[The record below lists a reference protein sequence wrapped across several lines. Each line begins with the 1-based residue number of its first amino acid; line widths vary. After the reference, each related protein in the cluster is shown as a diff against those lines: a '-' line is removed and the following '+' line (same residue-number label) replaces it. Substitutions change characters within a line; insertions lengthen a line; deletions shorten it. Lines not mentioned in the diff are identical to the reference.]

1 MLTSKIVQ
9 RWRVAVSSFRIGS
22 ESLSRAL
29 PESSGVHGCAGTG
42 VHRVVFCVS
51 VLALYYPSGVR
62 QTDCILFSLAL
73 ARVTFARMSEA
84 FAVQMNGFG

>member
-1 MLTSKIVQ
+1 MSISALTGSAASAEP
-9 RWRVAVSSFRIGS
+9 WAVNRT
-22 ESLSRAL
+22 RANQQ
-29 PESSGVHGCAGTG
+29 SAASG
-42 VHRVVFCVS
+42 
-51 VLALYYPSGVR
+51 LR